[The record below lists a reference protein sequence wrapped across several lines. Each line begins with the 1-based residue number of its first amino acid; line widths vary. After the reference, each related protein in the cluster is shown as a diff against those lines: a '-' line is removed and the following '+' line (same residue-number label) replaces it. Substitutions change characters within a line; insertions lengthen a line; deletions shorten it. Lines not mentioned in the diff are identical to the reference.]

1 MYISVCNKF
10 TVSFH
15 SFTKY
20 ILMEPFVAD
29 KIWIYFATGT
39 HPRVLESKRL
49 PGVQACSLGRSF
61 TQIM

>member
-1 MYISVCNKF
+1 
-10 TVSFH
+10 
-15 SFTKY
+15 
-20 ILMEPFVAD
+20 MEPFVAD